1 MKAIAFSVG
10 SFEEPFLQDTS
21 HQLTLVTDRLSLDTV
36 EQANGYEAVLI
47 FGTDE
52 ATRDVLVRLS
62 QLGIRYVLTRSAG
75 MDHIDQSAADD
86 LGIDVKSIPTYS
98 PGAIAEYAVAL
109 MLTLGRHVQQAT
121 DNARQFNFE
130 LTPDLIGFELRDK
143 TVGIAGYGHIG
154 QALAS
159 ILTGFGCHL
168 LAYDSTPASAQAES
182 AVPIETVSLEA
193 LLTRS
198 DIISLHL
205 PLTDET
211 QGLFNRDTLNQMKP
225 GAMLIN
231 TGRGAILKTADA
243 IEALKSGQ
251 LGYLGIDVYEH
262 EHGLFFEDRSD
273 SSHRDPL
280 VEQLL
285 SLPNALVTGHQAFLT
300 REALQAIAR
309 ESMAILSE
317 WEQSAP

>member
-10 SFEEPFLQDTS
+10 SFEEPFLQQTN
-21 HQLTLVTDRLSLDTV
+21 HELTLLTDQLNLTSV
-36 EQANGYEAVLI
+36 EKANGYEAVLV

-52 ATRDVLVRLS
+52 ASKEVLTRLG

-75 MDHIDQSAADD
+75 TDHIDQSAADE
-86 LGIDVKSIPTYS
+86 LGIDVKRIPAYS

-109 MLTLGRHVQQAT
+109 MLALGRHLQQAT
-121 DNARQFNFE
+121 DNARQFNFK
-130 LTPDLIGFELRDK
+130 LTPDLVGFELRGK
-143 TVGIAGYGHIG
+143 TVGIAGYGNIG

-168 LAYDSTPASAQAES
+168 LAYDSTPDSAQAES
-182 AVPIETVSLEA
+182 PVPIETVSFEA
-193 LLTRS
+193 LLSRS

-205 PLTDET
+205 PLTEET
-211 QGLFNRDTLNQMKP
+211 QALFNHDAFSRMKL

-231 TGRGAILKTADA
+231 TGRGAVLNTADA

-262 EHGLFFEDRSD
+262 EQGLFFNDQSG
-273 SSHRDPL
+273 SSHHDPL
-280 VEQLL
+280 VEELL

-300 REALQAIAR
+300 REALQAIAQ
-309 ESMAILSE
+309 ESMAILTE
-317 WEQSAP
+317 WEQSTP

>member
-1 MKAIAFSVG
+1 MKAIAYSVG
-10 SFEEPFLQDTS
+10 SFEEPFLRDTN
-21 HQLTLVTDRLSLDTV
+21 HAITLVTDQLSQETV
-36 EQANGYEAVLI
+36 EQAKGYEAVLI

-52 ATRDVLVRLS
+52 ATKDVLARLS
-62 QLGIRYVLTRSAG
+62 QLGIRYLLTRSAG
-75 MDHIDQSAADD
+75 TDHIDQSAADQ
-86 LGIDVKSIPTYS
+86 LGIDVKSIPAYS

-121 DNARQFNFE
+121 DNARQFNFK
-130 LTPDLIGFELRDK
+130 LTPNLVGFELRGK
-143 TVGIAGYGHIG
+143 TVGIAGYGNIG

-159 ILTGFGCHL
+159 ILAGFGCHL
-168 LAYDSTPASAQAES
+168 LAYDSTPES
-182 AVPIETVSLEA
+182 ARPESQVPIEAVSLEG

-211 QGLFNRDTLNQMKP
+211 QGLFNHDTLSQMKP

-262 EHGLFFEDRSD
+262 EHGLFFEDRSG
-273 SSHRDPL
+273 SSQRDPL
-280 VEQLL
+280 VEELL
-285 SLPNALVTGHQAFLT
+285 RLPNALVTGHQAFLT

-317 WEQSAP
+317 WESKAP

>member
-10 SFEEPFLQDTS
+10 SFEEPFLQQTN
-21 HQLTLVTDRLSLDTV
+21 HELTLLTDQLNLTTV
-36 EQANGYEAVLI
+36 EKAKGYAAVLV

-52 ATRDVLVRLS
+52 VSKEVLARLG

-75 MDHIDQSAADD
+75 TDHIDQSAADE
-86 LGIDVKSIPTYS
+86 LGIDVKRIPAYS
-98 PGAIAEYAVAL
+98 PAAIAEYAVAL
-109 MLTLGRHVQQAT
+109 MLALGRHLQQAT
-121 DNARQFNFE
+121 DNARQFNFK
-130 LTPDLIGFELRDK
+130 LTPDLVGFELRGK

-168 LAYDSTPASAQAES
+168 LAYDSTPESAQAES
-182 AVPIETVSLEA
+182 PVPIETVSLET
-193 LLTRS
+193 LLSRS

-211 QGLFNRDTLNQMKP
+211 QGLFNHDTFSQMKP

-231 TGRGAILKTADA
+231 TGRGAVLNTADA
-243 IEALKSGQ
+243 IQALKSGQ

-262 EHGLFFEDRSD
+262 EQGLFFNDQSG
-273 SSHRDPL
+273 SSHHDPL
-280 VEQLL
+280 VEELL

-300 REALQAIAR
+300 QEALQAIAQ

-317 WEQSAP
+317 WEQETP

>member
-10 SFEEPFLQDTS
+10 PFEEPFLRTTD
-21 HQLTLVTDRLSLDTV
+21 HVLTLVPDQLNLATV
-36 EQANGYEAVLI
+36 EQAKGYEAALI

-52 ATRDVLVRLS
+52 ATKDVLARLS

-75 MDHIDQSAADD
+75 MDHIDQSAASE
-86 LGIDVKSIPTYS
+86 LGIDVKSIPAYS

-121 DNARQFNFE
+121 DNARQFNFR
-130 LTPDLIGFELRDK
+130 LTPDLVGFELRGK

-159 ILTGFGCHL
+159 ILAGFGCHL
-168 LAYDSTPASAQAES
+168 LAYDSAPDSAQAES
-182 AVPIETVSLEA
+182 GVAVESVSLGA

-205 PLTDET
+205 PLTDDT
-211 QGLFNRDTLNQMKP
+211 QGLFNQATFRQMKP

-231 TGRGAILKTADA
+231 TGRGGVLDTADA

-262 EHGLFFEDRSD
+262 EHGLFFEDRS
-273 SSHRDPL
+273 
-280 VEQLL
+280 
-285 SLPNALVTGHQAFLT
+285 G
-300 REALQAIAR
+300 
-309 ESMAILSE
+309 
-317 WEQSAP
+317 